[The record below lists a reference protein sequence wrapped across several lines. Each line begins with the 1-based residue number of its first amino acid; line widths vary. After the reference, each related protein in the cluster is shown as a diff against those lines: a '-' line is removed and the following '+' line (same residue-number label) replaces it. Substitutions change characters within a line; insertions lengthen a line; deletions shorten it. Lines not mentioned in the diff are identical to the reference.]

1 MMTVDTAAAV
11 EPVGDVT
18 AALGEGPY
26 WVPEDDCLLWV
37 DIEGAPAAP
46 HLLPLR
52 GDGHRLAWARC
63 RPRSPPSAAA
73 SSSSAAP
80 R

>member
-1 MMTVDTAAAV
+1 MDARHLVV

-37 DIEGAPAAP
+37 DIDGARLHRTYFPAAETVTDSP
-46 HLLPLR
+46 
-52 GDGHRLAWARC
+52 RC

-73 SSSSAAP
+73 SSSPAAP